1 MLISSAAA
9 QLQSRFTPM
18 PFGLHLGFCV
28 FATIVFLLIFL
39 RRKTVSSLVWL
50 LICDATVIL
59 QFYHDKTTATAVGIC
74 EIFLF
79 VVLFWTSTNE
89 RILAKRRKLKEAVTE
104 EEDPDDEDPLPE
116 DRGDIEQLIR
126 SESMN
131 IADNSGGVIENAF
144 EDDRR

>member
-1 MLISSAAA
+1 MPILSAAA

-18 PFGLHLGFCV
+18 PFGLHIGFCI
-28 FATIVFLLIFL
+28 FATIVFLIIFL

-59 QFYHDKTTATAVGIC
+59 QFYSDKTTATAVGIC

-79 VVLFWTSTNE
+79 VVLFWTSANE
-89 RILAKRRKLKEAVTE
+89 KILQKRRRLKETVTE
-104 EEDPDDEDPLPE
+104 EEDPDDEPLPE

-126 SESMN
+126 SETMN
-131 IADNSGGVIENAF
+131 IADNSDGVIENAF